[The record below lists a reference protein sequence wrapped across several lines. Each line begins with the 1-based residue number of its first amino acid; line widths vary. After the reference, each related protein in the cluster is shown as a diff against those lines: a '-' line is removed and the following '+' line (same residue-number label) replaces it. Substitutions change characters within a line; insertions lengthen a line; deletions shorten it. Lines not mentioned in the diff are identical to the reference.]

1 MTKTASFV
9 SCHRQ
14 TMLLA
19 RKTGEEQLSEECLT
33 SAIIIIMMLV
43 VIITTITKTVELYL
57 FTMIIFVAMTK
68 APIIRLVCLW
78 THYKSLAKNSA
89 ALNRDAAEIEQLC
102 AKQMGLETLTAHP
115 DG

>member
-33 SAIIIIMMLV
+33 SAIIFTIIMMLV
-43 VIITTITKTVELYL
+43 VIIITKAVELYL
-57 FTMIIFVAMTK
+57 FTMMIFVAMTK

-102 AKQMGLETLTAHP
+102 AKQMGLETLTAHR

>member
-33 SAIIIIMMLV
+33 SAIIFTIIMMLV
-43 VIITTITKTVELYL
+43 VIIDYEGSGAL
-57 FTMIIFVAMTK
+57 FIYDDDFRCNDKGPDYKASLFVD
-68 APIIRLVCLW
+68 PL
-78 THYKSLAKNSA
+78 
-89 ALNRDAAEIEQLC
+89 
-102 AKQMGLETLTAHP
+102 
-115 DG
+115 